1 MPVLD
6 YNKVEVFIQD
16 HVIEPFYEEKFKK
29 LQNLQLKNF
38 LSRKNPYL
46 YKAKNATIVSELVES
61 MLDSYLSSQEETIL
75 GNLMEKLAIY
85 ISDYLASRHK
95 KT

>member
-29 LQNLQLKNF
+29 LQNLQLKKF
-38 LSRKNPYL
+38 LSKKILIYIKL
-46 YKAKNATIVSELVES
+46 K
-61 MLDSYLSSQEETIL
+61 MQLSSV
-75 GNLMEKLAIY
+75 N
-85 ISDYLASRHK
+85 
-95 KT
+95 